1 MIGQIIA
8 VVIGLAVIVGIGV
21 FVCNRMAKDKKD
33 IDGIGF

>member
-8 VVIGLAVIVGIGV
+8 ILIALAVIVGIGV
-21 FVCNRMAKDKKD
+21 IVCNKIAKDKKD

>member
-8 VVIGLAVIVGIGV
+8 LVIGFAVIIGIGII
-21 FVCNRMAKDKKD
+21 VCNKMIKNKKD